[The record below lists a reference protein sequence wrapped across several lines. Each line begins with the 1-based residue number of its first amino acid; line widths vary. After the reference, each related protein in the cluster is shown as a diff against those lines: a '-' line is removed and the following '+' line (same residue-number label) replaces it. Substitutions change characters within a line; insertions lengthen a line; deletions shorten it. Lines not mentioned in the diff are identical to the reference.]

1 MKRRL
6 GEMRVLRISLQFA
19 AFIMLFLFIACTST
33 STKFSSLWKDEAYR
47 VQPEKILVMSV
58 FQNPAT
64 RWTFED
70 ELVRALKNRGIDAV
84 MSYTVMPDMPAPE
97 LVNKDAIAAMAISI
111 AKEVG
116 ADTVLINGLVGRT
129 TDVYNDIPSPQSTV
143 SGATIYREARID
155 IHINTQTDVFDMKSN
170 RLIMS
175 ASAET
180 WVPDGTPYTI
190 LVQAFAKDLVNKLS
204 QLGLF

>member
-1 MKRRL
+1 
-6 GEMRVLRISLQFA
+6 
-19 AFIMLFLFIACTST
+19 MLFLFMACAST
-33 STKFSSLWKDEAYR
+33 STEFSTLWKDQAYQ
-47 VQPEKILVMSV
+47 VQPQKVLVISA
-58 FQNPAT
+58 FQNPGT

-84 MSYTVMPDMPAPE
+84 MSYTVMPDMPAPVPDDKE
-97 LVNKDAIAAMAISI
+97 AIAAK

-116 ADTVLINGLVGRT
+116 ADTVLINGPFGRT
-129 TDVYNDIPSPQSTV
+129 TDEFMDA
-143 SGATIYREARID
+143 SGVTHKD
-155 IHINTQTDVFDMKSN
+155 IHIKTQTEVFDMKSN

-180 WVPDGTPYTI
+180 QVRNGVPYTI
-190 LVQAFAKDLVNKLS
+190 LVQAYVKDLMNTLS